1 MTTDD
6 PSDTDTDTV
15 SAAPTAPAHAPQA
28 TGTDM
33 AQGDDRAATAD
44 AIDPLHPGLVRT
56 GVVLAFLI
64 AGPPLGTF
72 LVAAPLLLTGSV
84 GGSLPF
90 GNALLAAL
98 AIALVSYLFGA
109 LPALLTGAI
118 AAWYWPRLRG
128 WRAHARIGLVGF
140 LSSLICLGI
149 AFAVLSMQR
158 DVIETFSMALLCS
171 LPGFVGATL
180 VSRLLQALR

>member
-1 MTTDD
+1 MMTDD
-6 PSDTDTDTV
+6 PSDTDTV
-15 SAAPTAPAHAPQA
+15 SAAPTAPAHAPA
-28 TGTDM
+28 TGVP
-33 AQGDDRAATAD
+33 QGDDRADATDATD

-72 LVAAPLLLTGSV
+72 LVAAPLLLI
-84 GGSLPF
+84 GSLGSSLPP
-90 GNALLAAL
+90 GNALLVAL

-109 LPALLTGAI
+109 LPALLTGAT

-140 LSSLICLGI
+140 LSSLLCLGI
-149 AFAVLSMQR
+149 AFAVLDMQR
-158 DVIETFSMALLCS
+158 DAIETFSMALLCS